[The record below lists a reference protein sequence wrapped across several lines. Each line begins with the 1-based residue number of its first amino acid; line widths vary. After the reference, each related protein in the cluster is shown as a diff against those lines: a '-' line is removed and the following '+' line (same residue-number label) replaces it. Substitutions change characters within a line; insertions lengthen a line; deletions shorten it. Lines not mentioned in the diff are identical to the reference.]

1 MAAQTL
7 LGSSFRVTKRRGEFI
22 EGLVGPVI
30 TATVHPS
37 SIVPAPDGETR
48 QKEMAAFIADL
59 RAVATRMAGVRE
71 GSWGRQYG
79 GSMATRRLVAA
90 MALVLVLV
98 GAGACSDG
106 GFGDFAS
113 QTTST
118 VRPGPSVTLGGP
130 PTSDTQPADTTTTTL
145 STATSSTAP
154 PTTVRST
161 GQPASTPPSQP
172 VVTGART
179 DATASNLTAAPS
191 CEGGRPL
198 VRLTWAPVGNAE
210 QVVAVSSR
218 PDGLDSGNY
227 TSSEVLPA
235 SRAVYELRESQPGGF
250 YYWRVL
256 TRRGSGFA
264 ASETSQ
270 FQGPSCTTS

>member
-1 MAAQTL
+1 M
-7 LGSSFRVTKRRGEFI
+7 R
-22 EGLVGPVI
+22 
-30 TATVHPS
+30 
-37 SIVPAPDGETR
+37 
-48 QKEMAAFIADL
+48 
-59 RAVATRMAGVRE
+59 
-71 GSWGRQYG
+71 
-79 GSMATRRLVAA
+79 TRRRCVEAAVVALVALG
-90 MALVLVLV
+90 AL
-98 GAGACSDG
+98 GACSDG
-106 GFGDFAS
+106 GFGDFAA

-118 VRPGPSVTLGGP
+118 AVRPQPSVTLGGSS
-130 PTSDTQPADTTTTTL
+130 TSEPQPADTTTTTTTA
-145 STATSSTAP
+145 STPSSTAP
-154 PTTVRST
+154 PTTTRST

-179 DATASNLTAAPS
+179 DATASNLSANPG

-198 VRLTWAPVGNAE
+198 VRLTWEPVGNAE

-235 SRAVYELRESQPGGF
+235 SRAVYELRESQPGGV

-270 FQGPSCTTS
+270 YQGPICTTT

>member
-1 MAAQTL
+1 
-7 LGSSFRVTKRRGEFI
+7 
-22 EGLVGPVI
+22 
-30 TATVHPS
+30 
-37 SIVPAPDGETR
+37 
-48 QKEMAAFIADL
+48 
-59 RAVATRMAGVRE
+59 
-71 GSWGRQYG
+71 
-79 GSMATRRLVAA
+79 MATRRRSAAAALLALVA
-90 MALVLVLV
+90 L
-98 GAGACSDG
+98 GGCSDG

-118 VRPGPSVTLGGP
+118 AVRPQPSVTLGES
-130 PTSDTQPADTTTTTL
+130 PTSEPQPGETSTTT
-145 STATSSTAP
+145 SSVAASSSTAQP
-154 PTTVRST
+154 ATTRST

-179 DATASNLTAAPS
+179 DATASNLSANPG
-191 CEGGRPL
+191 CEAGRPL
-198 VRLTWAPVGNAE
+198 VRLTWEPVGNAE

-235 SRAVYELRESQPGGF
+235 SRAVYELRESQPGGI

-270 FQGPSCTTS
+270 FQGPVCTTS